1 METPDPTFGG
11 RTPFPGAKTWAA
23 AVLLLAAGI
32 QTSAASAAVLSTTD
46 PVAIAAFQSGRT
58 VLGFDEI
65 VVPTGP
71 CFIPLDPNQYA
82 AQGILIS
89 AKADGS
95 IDTHVARLP
104 ACGHFGTTQSVP
116 NIIGGGTGSVSLG
129 WRESVRFDFPGKATA
144 IGAHTDQSGS
154 NTTLTAYQAD
164 GTVITSV
171 SGNQGTYLGIS
182 EPGIAYA
189 VWSWNF
195 DQAVAGF
202 SLDNVTF
209 ALAPPAPMLSWV
221 GYAVLAMALSAIAI
235 WSMARRREP

>member
-1 METPDPTFGG
+1 METPDPRF
-11 RTPFPGAKTWAA
+11 RRPAPVRSAKARVA
-23 AVLLLAAGI
+23 AVLLLIAGI

-58 VLGFDEI
+58 ILGFDEI
-65 VVPTGP
+65 VVPAGP
-71 CFIPLDPNQYA
+71 CFIPLDQNQYA

-95 IDTHVARLP
+95 IDTHVAQLP
-104 ACGHFGTTQSVP
+104 ACGHFGTTQSLP
-116 NIIGGGTGSVSLG
+116 NIIGGGTGPATLG
-129 WRESVRFDFPGKATA
+129 WRESVRFDFPGLATA

-154 NTTLTAYQAD
+154 NTTLTAYQAN

-195 DQAVAGF
+195 DQSVAGF

-209 ALAPPAPMLSWV
+209 SLAPPVPMLSWV
-221 GYAVLAMALSAIAI
+221 GYVVLAMALAAIAI
-235 WSMARRREP
+235 WTLARRREH